1 MLSVV
6 YFFIDIFVVNIE
18 PIHGQ
23 NDIAGFQYTCRGC
36 PLVSGTCI
44 KRKTLRSTPHA
55 YVQSIFFITLSAI
68 KEHLLCVST
77 FTWQKGWS

>member
-36 PLVSGTCI
+36 PLVSGVHMYHVKSLEKYSSCLCAVYI
-44 KRKTLRSTPHA
+44 HYNFACNIRTP
-55 YVQSIFFITLSAI
+55 AI
-68 KEHLLCVST
+68 CEH
-77 FTWQKGWS
+77 F